1 MALELLHAVA
11 PAASPFV
18 FPWVKNQDEEDE
30 EEDDLYEDED
40 AYEEGDED
48 DLSEEEGGGETEADA
63 GGKEKDEY

>member
-1 MALELLHAVA
+1 MALELLHTVA
-11 PAASPFV
+11 PAASPFI

-48 DLSEEEGGGETEADA
+48 DLSEDEGGGEADTGTE
-63 GGKEKDEY
+63 EKNEY